1 MNKRLLIT
9 PVDDTLLLNLQ
20 PGIFLLNVAESVS
33 NLTGLFDD
41 HLFLLNAGLLDLR
54 DLSLMGLNDLLVML
68 MGSTKLLLQDML
80 RLY

>member
-1 MNKRLLIT
+1 LNKRLLIT